1 MKRECIKIDW
11 ISAACTLRALTILLC
26 LLCLTYS
33 GQVAAQNSSPST
45 LILSDKQQEH
55 YLSPYIAIYDDDEK
69 KLDARTV
76 VTQQSKL
83 KKTINASGTL
93 VDLQAKANKKWFNFN
108 VINRSKTNQWV
119 IDFGN
124 SFNGR
129 FGLVGEIESYAFNF
143 ETRALSK
150 NQEIENSAI
159 KLFIP
164 TNKKVQ
170 ILISMELDNKLPVT
184 IPFKI
189 NNIDN
194 YTKPTHKLLF
204 SLTATFLI
212 GMAFFFSAVAL
223 MRKQY
228 NYFIV
233 SAYYIGLFGLLFVQN
248 NFVALSLP
256 LLGNALIPFSCL
268 VISLIG
274 YGVASIFW
282 YIDSASSFWKKIYF
296 SPIIVTILSF
306 FVVHFSPLSNFSV
319 LYFLPTFIILALI
332 PVVSVYKSQ
341 RAASEI
347 TAFMFS
353 GLILLFGACITL
365 LNFSPIM
372 QPLST
377 AINAY
382 WLALVPQTVFFILAT
397 YSELNQ
403 KTNHYM
409 ASKTVE
415 INETES
421 VSRLRE
427 SKESM
432 EHERL
437 LKVIEQERKVLG
449 QLRKSEAKRGEE
461 MRTAKEEADLAN
473 KAKSAFLAV
482 VTHEIRTPMTGIM
495 GMVRLLLD
503 TSLGKEQ
510 KEYAQTIQDSSDA
523 MLALLND
530 ILDFEKIE
538 QGKMTFE
545 NISFDLHRLIKGV
558 ARLMNGHAVQ
568 KNIELEIQMG
578 GNLPRY
584 VMGDPNRLRQVLL
597 NLTGNA
603 VKFTEKGSVTI
614 TVERLNETI
623 KDGCFEIYFSIKDS
637 GIGISEEAQKN
648 LFNPFAQA
656 DKSISRKFGGT
667 GLGLAIS
674 KGLIE
679 NMGSS
684 ININSKEGVGST
696 FFFTLKMKA
705 SSEEDQQQILDESAE
720 TNSLAQQ
727 DSNIQPINILIVD
740 DNETNRKVIRGF
752 LKKQNNFM
760 EDAED
765 AHVAFEKL
773 AQKKYDLILMDIEM
787 PGLSGDEATKK
798 LRQSHDPHL
807 RNIPVIAITGNVM
820 PNHIDRFN
828 VAGMNGYLAKPI
840 DPEKLND
847 LVRRAALG
855 EFNNKPVTS
864 SGAMDSWKNDNN
876 QKLGQD
882 KNEVED
888 LTPTISRTKDIEK
901 NIEKE
906 DIELAADVFKTDT
919 MDTLKEHMSHEELT
933 EMLDDVMSKTT
944 EIIESMQKALGQ
956 KNTEMLSAKG
966 HELKG
971 MAGNFGLMELSRQAS
986 EIESKG
992 KTSAA
997 LVLNSLV
1004 EPLPDMQKRAQ
1015 KALDQWLDSANK

>member
-1 MKRECIKIDW
+1 MTHGLAKTDFRKTPDMYRVLAIFI
-11 ISAACTLRALTILLC
+11 C
-26 LLCLTYS
+26 LFCFAFSSKTY
-33 GQVAAQNSSPST
+33 AQNTSSST

-55 YLSPYIAIYDDDEK
+55 YLSPYISIYNDNEK
-69 KLDARTV
+69 TLDARTV

-83 KKTINASGTL
+83 EKTANNSGTL
-93 VDLQAKANKKWFNFN
+93 LDLRGNTNKRWLSFNL
-108 VINRSKTNQWV
+108 INRSKTNQWI
-119 IDFGN
+119 IDFGS

-129 FGLVGEIESYAFNF
+129 FGLASEIESYAFNY

-150 NQEIENSAI
+150 NKEIENNAI
-159 KLFIP
+159 KLFVP
-164 TNKKVQ
+164 ANKKIQ
-170 ILISMELDNKLPVT
+170 LLIAIEANNNLPMT
-184 IPFKI
+184 IPLKI
-189 NNIDN
+189 NNINN

-204 SLTATFLI
+204 SIVTIFLF
-212 GMAFFFSAVAL
+212 GMAFFFSAIAL

-228 NYFIV
+228 HYFLMSAYFIIL
-233 SAYYIGLFGLLFVQN
+233 AALLFIQN
-248 NFVALSLP
+248 NFVAISLP
-256 LLGNALIPFSCL
+256 VIGNALIPFM
-268 VISLIG
+268 SLIVSLSG
-274 YGVASIFW
+274 YSIAAIFW
-282 YIDSASSFWKKIYF
+282 HISDASSFTKKIYIT
-296 SPIIVTILSF
+296 PIVLSIISF
-306 FVVHFSPLSNFSV
+306 FIIQFSPLNALSAA
-319 LYFLPTFIILALI
+319 YFLPALCMLLLI
-332 PVVSVYKSQ
+332 PIISIYKSQ
-341 RAASEI
+341 KNNDDI
-347 TAFMFS
+347 TAFMFG
-353 GLILLFGACITL
+353 GLIFLFGACITL
-365 LNFSPIM
+365 LNFSSIM

-382 WLALVPQTVFFILAT
+382 WFALLPQTVFFVIAA
-397 YSELNQ
+397 YNQ
-403 KTNHYM
+403 INRKTNHYM

-449 QLRKSEAKRGEE
+449 QLRKSEAKRSEE
-461 MRTAKEEADLAN
+461 MRKAKEDADLAN

-510 KEYAQTIQDSSDA
+510 KEFAQTIQDSSDA

-558 ARLMNGHAVQ
+558 SRLMNGHAVQ
-568 KNIELEIQMG
+568 KDIDLEIQMG

-603 VKFTEKGSVTI
+603 VKFTEKGTVTI
-614 TVERLNETI
+614 TVERINETI
-623 KDGCFEIYFSIKDS
+623 KDGCFEIYFAIKDS

-684 ININSKEGVGST
+684 ININSKEGLGST
-696 FFFTLKMKA
+696 FFFTLQMKA
-705 SSEEDQQQILDESAE
+705 SSEEDQQQILEE
-720 TNSLAQQ
+720 GTNSQLPSHE
-727 DSNIQPINILIVD
+727 DTNIKSINILIVD

-752 LKKQNNFM
+752 LKKQNHFM

-765 AHVAFEKL
+765 AQVAFKKL

-847 LVRRAALG
+847 LVKRAAMG
-855 EFNNKPVTS
+855 EFNNKPVNS
-864 SGAMDSWKNDNN
+864 SGAMENWQNDVSNKSKQDSKE
-876 QKLGQD
+876 Q
-882 KNEVED
+882 ED
-888 LTPTISRTKDIEK
+888 LTPTIDRSQSETKKANKDEA
-901 NIEKE
+901 
-906 DIELAADVFKTDT
+906 ELVADVFKTDT
-919 MDTLKEHMSHEELT
+919 MDTLKEHMSHEELK
-933 EMLDDVMSKTT
+933 EMLDDVMTKTS
-944 EIIESMQKALGQ
+944 EIIASMNIALSQ
-956 KNTEMLSAKG
+956 QNTEELSARG

-971 MAGNFGLMELSRQAS
+971 MAGNFGLMELSRQAA

-992 KTSAA
+992 KMSAS
-997 LVLNSLV
+997 LILNSLV
-1004 EPLPDMQKRAQ
+1004 EPLTDMQKRAQ
-1015 KALDQWLDSANK
+1015 KALDQWLDTNKD